1 MNIVNAGSRYQV
13 YGEDVR
19 TYRTLPVM
27 TYSIGYHPQM
37 GFWLNKR
44 QDLEAREEKVYG
56 THDKKVQ
63 KVFQSFKQS
72 ERNFGVILSGK
83 KGIGKSLFARLIA
96 EEAIEHGL
104 PVIIVD
110 CAIPGIS
117 DFLASIEQEVVVI
130 FDEFEKHFAKRGEDH
145 KDPQIE
151 MLSLFDGMNNGKKLF
166 VITCNNPKELNEFL
180 INRPGR
186 FHYHFTINCP
196 SKDEVEAYMRD
207 KLGDEFE
214 EEIEKVI
221 KLSQMADITYDCLR
235 AIVFDLRQGYPLEE
249 TLRDLNINYERDVS
263 FDITV
268 RLSNGMVLTTYSKK
282 LDLYSKEEECVR
294 FYHEK
299 NAFFLNFVPNETI
312 VQDGILMVNPAKAR
326 ISVAWDNWDDTM
338 NEKDAEKMR
347 DDFNQNV
354 KVDLATLTKVS
365 YSTVSK
371 YVDV

>member
-19 TYRTLPVM
+19 TYRSLPVM

-37 GFWLNKR
+37 GFWLDKR
-44 QDLEAREEKVYG
+44 PDLAAREEKVYG
-56 THDKKVQ
+56 THDRKVQ
-63 KVFQSFKQS
+63 KVLQSFKVS
-72 ERNFGVILSGK
+72 ERNFGIILSGK

-96 EEAIEHGL
+96 EEAINLGL

-110 CAIPGIS
+110 CAVPGIS

-196 SKDEVEAYMRD
+196 NKDEVEAYMRD
-207 KLGDEFE
+207 KLEGDFD

-249 TLRDLNINYERDVS
+249 TLCDLNINYEHNVC
-263 FDITV
+263 FDITI
-268 RLSNGMVLTTYSKK
+268 RLSNGMILTTYSKR
-282 LDLYSKEEECVR
+282 LDLYSKEEEVVS
-294 FYHEK
+294 FYKDK
-299 NAFFLNFVPNETI
+299 NRFFLRFTPKDTF
-312 VQDGILMVNPAKAR
+312 VQDGVLTISPAKTS
-326 ISVAWDNWDDTM
+326 ISSAWDNWEDDM
-338 NEKDAEKMR
+338 SEEAAEAAVKNFNET
-347 DDFNQNV
+347 V
-354 KVDLATLTKVS
+354 KVTDVVLVKVS
-365 YSTVSK
+365 TSTVSK
-371 YVDV
+371 YIDV

>member
-19 TYRTLPVM
+19 TYRTLPAM

-44 QDLEAREEKVYG
+44 PDLETREEKVYG

-63 KVFQSFKQS
+63 KVLQSFKQS
-72 ERNFGVILSGK
+72 ERNFGIILSGK

-96 EEAIEHGL
+96 EEAIEHGM

-186 FHYHFTINCP
+186 FHYHFTITCP

-235 AIVFDLRQGYPLEE
+235 AIVFDLRQGYSLEE

-299 NAFFLNFVPNETI
+299 NVFFLNFVPNETI
-312 VQDGILMVNPAKAR
+312 AQDGVLMVNPAKAR
-326 ISVAWDNWDDTM
+326 ISVAWDNWEDTM

-365 YSTVSK
+365 YSSISK
-371 YVDV
+371 YIDV